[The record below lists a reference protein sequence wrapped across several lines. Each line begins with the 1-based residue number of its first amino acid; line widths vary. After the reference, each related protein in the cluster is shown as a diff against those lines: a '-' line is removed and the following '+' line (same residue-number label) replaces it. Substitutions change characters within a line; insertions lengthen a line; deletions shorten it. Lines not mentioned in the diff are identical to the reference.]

1 LQVTEPGSGNSRFGR
16 SQKCLSPARN
26 HPPMQ
31 TRSVLLTAL
40 VVAVVLIGGGTA
52 AYVLFLRGDEVAPLA
67 LPSSA
72 PPNSSVASAA
82 ATGSTGTGASLPASS
97 GAAIDAGTIPGTW
110 SIAADSVVGYRV
122 RERLASLSA
131 DSDAVGRTTSITGT
145 VTIAGSGSSLAVSNA
160 DFSVDM
166 TSLASDKQQR
176 DNRLRNQG
184 IETNTFKTSTFSLTQ
199 PATLPAGATTGSAV
213 DVTLH
218 GDLTL
223 HGVTKTVDIPARAQ
237 LNGNLVQVQ
246 GTLSFPFSDY
256 NIVAPNIG
264 GFVTVQDNGT
274 LEFLVNLT
282 KA

>member
-1 LQVTEPGSGNSRFGR
+1 
-16 SQKCLSPARN
+16 
-26 HPPMQ
+26 MQ
-31 TRSVLLTAL
+31 TRSVLISAL
-40 VVAVVLIGGGTA
+40 VVAVLLIGGGTA

-72 PPNSSVASAA
+72 PPSAAVASAA
-82 ATGSTGTGASLPASS
+82 ATGSTGSTGAGASLPASS
-97 GAAIDAGTIPGTW
+97 GAAIDAATIPGTW

-145 VTIAGSGSSLAVSNA
+145 VTIAGSGSSLTVSKA

-184 IETNTFKTSTFSLTQ
+184 IETDTFKTSTFTLTQ
-199 PATLPAGATTGSAV
+199 PATLPAGAATGSAV

-223 HGVTKTVDIPARAQ
+223 HGVTKTVDIPAKAQ

-256 NIVAPNIG
+256 SIVAPNIG

>member
-1 LQVTEPGSGNSRFGR
+1 
-16 SQKCLSPARN
+16 
-26 HPPMQ
+26 MQ
-31 TRSVLLTAL
+31 TRSVLVSAL
-40 VVAVVLIGGGTA
+40 VVAVLLIGGGTA

-72 PPNSSVASAA
+72 PPSSAVASAA

-97 GAAIDAGTIPGTW
+97 GAAIDAATIPGTW

-131 DSDAVGRTTSITGT
+131 DSDAVGRTSSITGT
-145 VTIAGSGSSLAVSNA
+145 VTIAGSGSTMTVSKA

-166 TSLASDKQQR
+166 TTLASDKSMR
-176 DNRLRNQG
+176 DNRLRSQG
-184 IETNTFKTSTFSLTQ
+184 IETDTFKTSTFSLTQ
-199 PATLPAGATTGSAV
+199 PVALPAGATTGSAV

-223 HGVTKTVDIPARAQ
+223 HGVTKTVDIPAKAQ
-237 LNGNLVQVQ
+237 VNGNLIQVQ
-246 GTLSFPFSDY
+246 GSLSFPFSDY

-282 KA
+282 KG